1 MKYPIFQSG
10 EWMTP
15 DIDNFKMACCDCG
28 LVHKVKFRV
37 EKGLLQLKLDR
48 DNRATAAMRRH
59 KGRAKDA

>member
-1 MKYPIFQSG
+1 
-10 EWMTP
+10 
-15 DIDNFKMACCDCG
+15 
-28 LVHKVKFRV
+28 V